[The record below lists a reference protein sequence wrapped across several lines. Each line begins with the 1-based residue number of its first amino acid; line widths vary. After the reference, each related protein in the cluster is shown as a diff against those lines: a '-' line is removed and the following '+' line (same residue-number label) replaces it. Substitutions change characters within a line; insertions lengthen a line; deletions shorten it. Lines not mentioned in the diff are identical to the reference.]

1 MGGCVWGGGVGR
13 RKMKEEK
20 QCDFAKAATEVGSL
34 FLAQRGVP
42 RPAGRLAGGRL
53 SVILLTSEDL
63 VSPDCC
69 FPSAKEIRARGGDIY
84 TSGIVIFRMRDFS

>member
-1 MGGCVWGGGVGR
+1 MGGVGR

-20 QCDFAKAATEVGSL
+20 QCDFAKAVTEVGSL

-63 VSPDCC
+63 VSPTAVLRL
-69 FPSAKEIRARGGDIY
+69 PRRLEPAAA
-84 TSGIVIFRMRDFS
+84 TSTPMAL